1 MTIESSG
8 PKIGQG
14 RGEFNTR
21 RVVDAQV
28 LDLLAATIDRFDLLT
43 NFQFLVLPDGWL
55 GSVADD
61 VRRRVPDS
69 PLLFALQV
77 GPLDAEGVHTGCAV
91 LTLGGDGLVFHHW
104 TDFLTDEA
112 VNGQKRTV
120 QHELADG

>member
-1 MTIESSG
+1 LTIESSG

-28 LDLLAATIDRFDLLT
+28 LDLLAATIDRFELMT
-43 NFQFLVLPDGWL
+43 SYQFLVLPDGWRGPL
-55 GSVADD
+55 ACN
-61 VRRRVPDS
+61 VRHRVPNS
-69 PLLFALQV
+69 LRLFAPQV
-77 GPLDAEGVHTGCAV
+77 GPLDSEGVHAGGAV
-91 LTLGGDGLVFHHW
+91 LTPGGDGLVFHHW

-120 QHELADG
+120 QHELARG